1 MDNPDVKIFSVMY
14 DEYQPYS
21 CLAWVAAGTAEMP
34 ILVYDGDAGVDEDME
49 LLSLFFDYSGAM
61 PNSVFLN
68 HELKVHYKHEGGG
81 NPLPAPDIIGIINE
95 MLDEMKEGK

>member
-14 DEYQPYS
+14 DVEQVYTCNQ
-21 CLAWVAAGTAEMP
+21 WVTAGTPEIP
-34 ILVYDGDAGVDEDME
+34 ILVYDGETSGEME
-49 LLSLFFDYSGAM
+49 LLSLFFEYSASM

-68 HELKVHYKHEGGG
+68 HELKVHHKHEGGG
-81 NPLPAPDIIGIINE
+81 TPLPAPEIIGIINE

>member
-14 DEYQPYS
+14 DINQPYS
-21 CLAWVAAGTAEMP
+21 CLAWVEAGTPEIP
-34 ILVYDGDAGVDEDME
+34 IFVYDGETSGDME
-49 LLSLFFDYSGAM
+49 LLSLFFDYSESM

-68 HELKVHYKHEGGG
+68 HELKVHHKHEGGG
-81 NPLPAPDIIGIINE
+81 TPLPAPEIMEIINE